1 MQRGITMDSTM
12 LRTLSLASLVFTSA
26 LVGCAAEEPTT
37 PGSDELAGENGQDGE
52 TPKADG
58 IDNFGFLAVEPTQAV
73 CANPLFCQN
82 YKLSRVN
89 RTTTQCWGGSYA
101 DHCSVH
107 DINWSNLN
115 LSQAKVTKIEDAI
128 AHETKQSGPQVLVR
142 GTFKSFVEFVA
153 FEPTEVWIAQRGN
166 GNGNGTFVRIVDRGI
181 RCITAPCPQ
190 FAEGRL
196 NSTRDAVID
205 GIDYG
210 TSAEDALQE
219 RVYEATTNGGAI
231 VVGDRTTRSVN
242 NFSEKYRSV
251 NQVFL
256 PVK

>member
-1 MQRGITMDSTM
+1 METTM
-12 LRTLSLASLVFTSA
+12 LRTLSLASLAFTTA
-26 LVGCAAEEPTT
+26 LVGCAAEDPTT

-52 TPKADG
+52 APKADG
-58 IDNFGFLAVEPTQAV
+58 IDNFGFMAVQPTQAV
-73 CANPLFCQN
+73 CANPLFCEN
-82 YKLSRVN
+82 YTLARVN
-89 RTTTQCWGGSYA
+89 RTTTQCWGGGYS
-101 DHCSVH
+101 DSCPVH

-115 LSQAKVTKIEDAI
+115 LSDAKVATIEAAI
-128 AHETKQSGPQVLVR
+128 AHQTKQSGPQVLVR

-153 FEPTEVWIAQRGN
+153 FQPTEVWIAQRTN

-190 FAEGRL
+190 FSEGRL

-205 GIDYG
+205 GFDYG

-219 RVYEATTNGGAI
+219 RVYTATTSGGAI
-231 VVGDRTTRSVN
+231 VVGDRTTRTVGSY
-242 NFSEKYRSV
+242 SEKYRSV